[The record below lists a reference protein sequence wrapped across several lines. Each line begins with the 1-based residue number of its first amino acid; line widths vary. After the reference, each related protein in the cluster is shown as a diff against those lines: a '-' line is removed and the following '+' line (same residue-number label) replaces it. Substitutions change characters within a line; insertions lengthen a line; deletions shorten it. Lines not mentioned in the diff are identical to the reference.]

1 MVKQMADPDPGL
13 ERPVFLIGMPR
24 SGTKLLRE
32 ILNGHSRLRF
42 SDIETEFLPYWVSN
56 WPKLLPA
63 ATHAHFAAFDE
74 RCREL
79 PFFVQLAE
87 MGNPI
92 DRDRWFEAC
101 NAFTPAAVFSGL
113 MRSILGISSRDGQ
126 IMWGDKSPSYIHH
139 IPLLLQQFP
148 ACRIVHIIRD
158 VRDYALSMRQAWH
171 KNALRATQRWHDDV
185 LTARNHAREFRE
197 SVMEIRYEDLLTE
210 PRTFVEVL
218 CNFLGVAF
226 EEEMLCPDRIVENI
240 GAAKGTSSIMRSNI
254 GKYVTRMPPR
264 IANRIEMIAGEILI
278 DLGYPCSYRGPSVR
292 VAPWMMKVFQAI
304 DAVNV
309 IRSGLTSAGAARSL
323 RFHIEYFRT
332 SGNRNR

>member
-1 MVKQMADPDPGL
+1 MANADRGL
-13 ERPVFLIGMPR
+13 ESPVFLIGMPR

-42 SDIETEFLPYWVSN
+42 SDIETEFLPYWVLN

-63 ATHAHFAAFDE
+63 ATHADFAAFAE
-74 RCREL
+74 RCRKL

-87 MGNPI
+87 RGKPI

-101 NAFTPAAVFSGL
+101 DAFTPAAVFSGL
-113 MRSILGISSRDGQ
+113 MRSVLGISDRNGQ
-126 IMWGDKSPSYIHH
+126 IIWGDKSPSYICH

-158 VRDYALSMRQAWH
+158 VRDYALSMRQAWQ
-171 KNALRATQRWHDDV
+171 KNALRAAQRWQDDV
-185 LTARNHAREFRE
+185 LTARIHGREFRE

-210 PRTFVEVL
+210 PRTIVEFL
-218 CNFLGVAF
+218 CTFLGVTF
-226 EEEMLCPDRIVENI
+226 EEDMLCPNRVVENI
-240 GAAKGTSSIMRSNI
+240 GAAKDTSSIMRSNI
-254 GKYVTRMPPR
+254 GKYVTGMPPR
-264 IANRIEMIAGEILI
+264 LVKRIERIAGATLI
-278 DLGYPCSYRGPSVR
+278 DLGYPCSYRGPSIR
-292 VAPWMMKVFQAI
+292 VAPWMMRVFQAF

-309 IRSGLTSAGAARSL
+309 MRSGLSSAGTAHSL
-323 RFHIEYFRT
+323 RFHFEYFRT